1 MTSGLPGTK
10 VGMVSIWKYNTD
22 AEVQD
27 KAWKK
32 SSGIHKNP
40 PAAMVSLPILM
51 IKSLEIQTSGVTE
64 LCHCDLEGQALKFDW
79 DYY

>member
-1 MTSGLPGTK
+1 
-10 VGMVSIWKYNTD
+10 
-22 AEVQD
+22 
-27 KAWKK
+27 
-32 SSGIHKNP
+32 
-40 PAAMVSLPILM
+40 MVSLPILM